1 MAANAALRCGT
12 AFAIPFRMKKI
23 LLFSIAVS
31 ILVLWAISCGGGGGG
46 GNSGGGN
53 SGGGG
58 GNPNPGGPSGGTG
71 GIGATINLSANGVD
85 NAAPSIQVGER
96 LRITNNDTQTH
107 QMLST
112 PHGQHNDCPAL
123 NAIGS
128 LAPGQSG
135 TSDPLPTA
143 RGCGFHDHINPNDN
157 RFRGQVLVGQR
168 PGDPPPPDPTY
179 LK

>member
-1 MAANAALRCGT
+1 MQHIRGGT
-12 AFAIPFRMKKI
+12 AFAFPPCMKKM

-46 GNSGGGN
+46 GNSGGG
-53 SGGGG
+53 G
-58 GNPNPGGPSGGTG
+58 GNPNPGGPSGGVG
-71 GIGATINLSANGVD
+71 GVGATINLSASGVD
-85 NAAPSIQVGER
+85 NSTPSIAVGQR
-96 LRITNNDTQTH
+96 LRITNNDNQTH
-107 QMLST
+107 QMMST
-112 PHGQHNDCPAL
+112 PHGPHDDCPAL
-123 NAIGS
+123 NEIGS
-128 LAPGQSG
+128 IAPGQSRESG
-135 TSDPLPTA
+135 ALNTA